1 MTSSEHDGTNGES
14 GRESTPARPDP
25 PQSQPQSQPWPQPQ
39 PHSQSQPQHEP
50 QSQPQYG
57 GPGGTPPPGPAFGRG
72 YRNQVTPLPGPASD
86 LREPLFRRLLRR
98 LGSRR

>member
-1 MTSSEHDGTNGES
+1 MTSSEYDETNGES
-14 GRESTPARPDP
+14 GQESKPARPDP
-25 PQSQPQSQPWPQPQ
+25 PQSQ
-39 PHSQSQPQHEP
+39 P

-72 YRNQVTPLPGPASD
+72 YRNQVAPFPGPASD